1 MNTRRS
7 LGNAS
12 LLLLG
17 LLLGVMGG
25 LAYAWL
31 VDPVVFVDA
40 SPARLSESYKVEYLY
55 LVSQSLAATGNEAQA
70 QQRLS
75 ALDDPALA
83 QTVADLLDAALREQR
98 DTETVAAL
106 AQLAR
111 LLGVEGATVD
121 LFAPQAAGAAT
132 PNAPLPT
139 SLPSGSTP
147 LPSPTVVTTPLPTAV
162 AELVT
167 AERPLTPTPPPTQF
181 RYRLLTQE
189 PLCGSPA
196 PLLAVITLDA
206 LLEDLPGVE
215 VAVRWENG
223 RDRFYTGFKPEAR
236 AGYGDFTMQ
245 PGMVYALQLVDSGP
259 EIPNLQAEPCADGS
273 AGGWLLTF
281 QNLVADTPAP

>member
-1 MNTRRS
+1 MNERRG

-17 LLLGVMGG
+17 LLLGVIGG
-25 LAYAWL
+25 LYYAWL

-40 SPARLSESYKVEYLY
+40 SPARLSDANKVEYLY

-70 QQRLS
+70 QQRLA
-75 ALDDPALA
+75 ALADPDLA
-83 QTVADLLDAALREQR
+83 QTVANLLDAALREQR

-111 LLGVEGATVD
+111 LLGVEGPTVD
-121 LFAPQAAGAAT
+121 LFAPQANATT

-139 SLPSGSTP
+139 PLPAGATP
-147 LPSPTVVTTPLPTAV
+147 LPSPTPLPTAV

-167 AERPLTPTPPPTQF
+167 EVEERPLTPTPAPSEF

-189 PLCGSPA
+189 PLCGDTA

-236 AGYGDFTMQ
+236 PGYGDFTMQ
-245 PGMVYALQLVDSGP
+245 PGVVYTVQLVDGGP
-259 EIPNLQAEPCADGS
+259 EIPDLQAKPCADGS

-281 QNLVADTPAP
+281 QNLVVTP

>member
-1 MNTRRS
+1 MNERRG

-17 LLLGVMGG
+17 LLLGVIGG
-25 LAYAWL
+25 LYYAWL

-40 SPARLSESYKVEYLY
+40 SPARLSDANKVEYLY

-70 QQRLS
+70 QQRLA
-75 ALDDPALA
+75 ALADPDLA
-83 QTVADLLDAALREQR
+83 QTVANLLDAALREQR

-111 LLGVEGATVD
+111 LLGVEGPTVD
-121 LFAPQAAGAAT
+121 LFAPQANATT

-139 SLPSGSTP
+139 PLPAGATP
-147 LPSPTVVTTPLPTAV
+147 LPSPTPLPTAV

-167 AERPLTPTPPPTQF
+167 EVEERPLTPTPAPSEF

-189 PLCGSPA
+189 PLCGDTA

-206 LLEDLPGVE
+206 LLEDLPGIE

-236 AGYGDFTMQ
+236 PGYGDFTMQ
-245 PGMVYALQLVDSGP
+245 PGVVYTAQLVDGGP
-259 EIPNLQAEPCADGS
+259 EIPDLQAKPCADGS

-281 QNLVADTPAP
+281 QNLVVTP

>member
-1 MNTRRS
+1 MSERRG

-17 LLLGVMGG
+17 LLLGVIGG
-25 LAYAWL
+25 LCYAWL
-31 VDPVVFVDA
+31 IDPVVFIDA
-40 SPARLSESYKVEYLY
+40 SPARLSEAHKVEYLY
-55 LVSQSLAATGNEAQA
+55 LVSQSLAVTGNESQA
-70 QQRLS
+70 QQRLV
-75 ALDDPALA
+75 ALA
-83 QTVADLLDAALREQR
+83 DPDLPQTVADLLDAALREQR
-98 DTETVAAL
+98 DAETVAAL

-111 LLGVEGATVD
+111 LLGLEGATVD
-121 LFAPQAAGAAT
+121 LFAPQTGAAT

-139 SLPSGSTP
+139 LLPVGATL
-147 LPSPTVVTTPLPTAV
+147 LPSPTPLPTTAV
-162 AELVT
+162 ALVVT
-167 AERPLTPTPPPTQF
+167 EERPLTPTPVPSDF

-189 PLCGSPA
+189 PLCGDAA

-245 PGMVYALQLVDSGP
+245 SGIVYTAQLVGGGP
-259 EIPNLQAEPCADGS
+259 EIPDLQAEPCSDGS

-281 QNLVADTPAP
+281 QHLIVATPEP